1 MLTPCGLLILSPAD
15 LNGKRLLRSFRNLP
29 CDGYD
34 LLAFW
39 NETQQKQAR
48 AFYGTARKGCPA
60 VAGEHKCRQGML
72 SGACVHS
79 AECTKLRNASDR
91 EYRFR
96 LLNFPPYL
104 YFSEAEPALSR
115 LCLIFSPLR
124 LSFRPPLCLTLLS
137 LRLPLS
143 LRLLCRSHA
152 VFSRSSA
159 VCLPFT
165 HRSPRRLPVVSPAI
179 NRLACR
185 SLCVSSAVHPLF
197 VCRPLLFCLPHPAAS
212 SVAVLIL
219 LSVQKTYFRSVILPD
234 GNLQTPL
241 PESRQKMPQRAKNV
255 CALRHSHLT
264 DKKPRKNCGVFNY
277 CAL

>member
-34 LLAFW
+34 LLVLW

-115 LCLIFSPLR
+115 LRLIFSPLR

-143 LRLLCRSHA
+143 LRLLCRSPA
-152 VFSRSSA
+152 V
-159 VCLPFT
+159 
-165 HRSPRRLPVVSPAI
+165 RLPPPVVL
-179 NRLACR
+179 LAAPCR
-185 SLCVSSAVHPLF
+185 IVCCGFDF
-197 VCRPLLFCLPHPAAS
+197 VIRTKNIFSIRNFTRRQFANSVTRKPTKNAA
-212 SVAVLIL
+212 AR
-219 LSVQKTYFRSVILPD
+219 KKY
-234 GNLQTPL
+234 
-241 PESRQKMPQRAKNV
+241 
-255 CALRHSHLT
+255 LRT
-264 DKKPRKNCGVFNY
+264 
-277 CAL
+277 AA

>member
-34 LLAFW
+34 LLVLW

-124 LSFRPPLCLTLLS
+124 LSFRP
-137 LRLPLS
+137 
-143 LRLLCRSHA
+143 
-152 VFSRSSA
+152 
-159 VCLPFT
+159 
-165 HRSPRRLPVVSPAI
+165 
-179 NRLACR
+179 
-185 SLCVSSAVHPLF
+185 LF

-234 GNLQTPL
+234 GNLQTLL

-255 CALRHSHLT
+255 CALRHRHLT

>member
-1 MLTPCGLLILSPAD
+1 MSTG
-15 LNGKRLLRSFRNLP
+15 NVVR
-29 CDGYD
+29 
-34 LLAFW
+34 
-39 NETQQKQAR
+39 
-48 AFYGTARKGCPA
+48 
-60 VAGEHKCRQGML
+60 
-72 SGACVHS
+72 
-79 AECTKLRNASDR
+79 
-91 EYRFR
+91 
-96 LLNFPPYL
+96 
-104 YFSEAEPALSR
+104 R
-115 LCLIFSPLR
+115 LCTQCGMHEITQCVRSGIPISSTQFSPLFIFQR
-124 LSFRPPLCLTLLS
+124 GGACSKQA
-137 LRLPLS
+137 LPYF
-143 LRLLCRSHA
+143 
-152 VFSRSSA
+152 FSA
-159 VCLPFT
+159 TF
-165 HRSPRRLPVVSPAI
+165 VVSPAI

-255 CALRHSHLT
+255 CALRHRHLT

>member
-34 LLAFW
+34 LLVFW

-152 VFSRSSA
+152 VFSRSSV

-185 SLCVSSAVHPLF
+185 SSASPLPFTRCSSAAPCVLLAAPCRIVCCGFDF
-197 VCRPLLFCLPHPAAS
+197 VIRTKNIFSIRNFTRRQFANSVTRKPTKNAAARKKCLRAA
-212 SVAVLIL
+212 A
-219 LSVQKTYFRSVILPD
+219 
-234 GNLQTPL
+234 
-241 PESRQKMPQRAKNV
+241 
-255 CALRHSHLT
+255 
-264 DKKPRKNCGVFNY
+264 
-277 CAL
+277 